1 MSLPE
6 TNSPRI
12 LIVDDEE
19 IVLVAL
25 RETLARAGYQVTALP
40 SAVAALEV
48 INQIQFSVV
57 ISDQLMPR
65 MNGLEFLS
73 LVKEKQPDASRILIT
88 ALLSCETVI
97 DAINKGEIFRFIIKP
112 WLREELLATVKNAVH
127 RYDLIRRNTALQA
140 ETQAVNERLSE
151 LNRSLE
157 AQVARVAEQNVAL
170 ERLNAAMADN
180 LAKSV
185 HLCVQT
191 MQTFYP
197 TLGSQAR
204 RTNEICRMMGVGL
217 NLSPEDSETLS
228 VAAWLH
234 DIGLVGVPRQI
245 IKKWQDGLPLEPAEE
260 QLVQHHPVLGE
271 ELASF
276 SDRLSTVGRLI
287 RSHHE
292 RYDGTGYPDRLQ
304 GDEIPWLARL
314 LAVAVYFASSRHEE
328 HLVVEQIKLNSGS
341 FFDPDAVR
349 AFLRALPKT
358 VLPKREREV
367 LLAELRPGMVL
378 ASGIYTANG
387 ILLIPEGQQ
396 LSAPYIDKLLNHNR
410 ISPISQSLIVY
421 C

>member
-1 MSLPE
+1 MSSPE
-6 TNSPRI
+6 PNQPRI

-25 RETLARAGYQVTALP
+25 RETLARAGYLVTALP
-40 SAVAALEV
+40 SAVAALDV
-48 INQIQFSVV
+48 IEQTQFAVV

-65 MNGLEFLS
+65 MNGLEFLG

-112 WLREELLATVKNAVH
+112 WLREELLATVKNAVNRH
-127 RYDLIRRNTALQA
+127 ELIRRNSALQA
-140 ETQAVNERLSE
+140 ETLAVNSRLSE

-157 AQVARVAEQNVAL
+157 LQVARVAEQNEAL
-170 ERLNAAMADN
+170 GRLNAALADN
-180 LAKSV
+180 LTKSV
-185 HLCVQT
+185 RLCVQT

-197 TLGSQAR
+197 TLGSEAR
-204 RTNEICRMMGVGL
+204 RTHEICRMMAEGL
-217 NLSPEDSETLS
+217 ALSAEDTETLS

-245 IKKWQDGLPLEPAEE
+245 IKKWQDGAPLDNAEQ
-260 QLVQHHPVLGE
+260 QLVEHHPVLGE

-276 SDRLSTVGRLI
+276 SDSLSTVGRLI

-292 RYDGTGYPDRLQ
+292 WYDGSGYPDRLK
-304 GDEIPWLARL
+304 GEEIPWLARL

-328 HLVVEQIKLNSGS
+328 YLVVEQIKLASGS

-358 VLPKREREV
+358 VLPLREREV
-367 LLAELRPGMVL
+367 LLSELRPGMVL
-378 ASGIYTANG
+378 ATGIYTSNG

-396 LSAPYIDKLLNHNR
+396 LSGPYIDKLLNHNR